1 MNQLP
6 TGFKDFLLHRD
17 MKRFINFVRRWHNL
31 HLLQPLRHLNILFF
45 IHHPPMECCKDYLL
59 IFRLQQNKLRWRRW
73 QNIIE
78 ICLIKIYLC
87 VQTSKK
93 VSIIQFHIKPL
104 RDHDGHPIQLLFLS
118 HFPRFL
124 HSIYI
129 EYKSITFNREC
140 WRRWR

>member
-45 IHHPPMECCKDYLL
+45 IHHPPVECCKDYLL

-87 VQTSKK
+87 VQTSCVKQK
-93 VSIIQFHIKPL
+93 SVNNLSSYQTTQRPWWTSDSTTFSISFSSLPS
-104 RDHDGHPIQLLFLS
+104 FN
-118 HFPRFL
+118 
-124 HSIYI
+124 IYRI
-129 EYKSITFNREC
+129 
-140 WRRWR
+140 